1 MHQPSALR
9 AAFFSVAFAVAT
21 SVAAQQPPPVEKPV
35 GTTGNNGSANGEPE
49 KKSGTKE
56 DAKEQ
61 PSGFVAKTQAWAEKQ
76 QQRFS
81 KFTKPITDAGFSAEI
96 GTLGQGSGLAASLH
110 WRRDRLFGSPIDI
123 ESSAGYSYRG
133 YELYDVR
140 FGRLRNFKNRTTLR
154 SGDAH
159 IATQFDAYK
168 EREPGFGLYGNIRYR
183 HSPMN
188 RYWGTGPDTA
198 QEARTSFTTRGA
210 SYEIVTE
217 YQPSTFFGIG
227 ARAGLL
233 DLEVAPGGDTKRPST
248 HLIFD
253 DTTAPGL
260 RRQPAYAYAAVGT
273 SFDTRDAPALPRGGG
288 LLGLLVSRFDAI
300 HTGPEDLSFNRVALD
315 GRYFVPAT
323 SRSVVALRVLTLRDF
338 PDGGARVP
346 FYMQQT
352 LGGGDTLRGF
362 ERARFRDTAL
372 ITFSA
377 EYRFNVH
384 KYVELA
390 AFGDAGQ
397 VARGFSDFSLPDFQT
412 AWGTGVRIKHKE
424 SILFRMDWGFSRE
437 GQRLILSTGPVF

>member
-1 MHQPSALR
+1 MHQAPPLR
-9 AAFFSVAFAVAT
+9 AAFFIAALAVAT
-21 SVAAQQPPPVEKPV
+21 SVAAQQPPVEKPV
-35 GTTGNNGSANGEPE
+35 GTTGTNGGANGESEKSE
-49 KKSGTKE
+49 KKE
-56 DAKEQ
+56 EQ
-61 PSGFVAKTQAWAEKQ
+61 PAGFVAKTQAWAEKQ
-76 QQRFS
+76 QRRFS

-96 GTLGQGSGLAASLH
+96 GTLGQGSGLAAALQ
-110 WRRDRLFGSPIDI
+110 WRREHLFGSPIDI

-140 FGRLRNFKNRTTLR
+140 FGRLRNFKQRTTLH

-168 EREPGFGLYGNIRYR
+168 EREPGFGLYGNVRYR

-188 RYWGTGPDTA
+188 RYWGMGPDTP
-198 QEARTSFTTRGA
+198 QDARTSFTTRGA
-210 SYEIVTE
+210 SYEIVGE
-217 YQPSTFFGIG
+217 YQHSSFFGIG
-227 ARAGLL
+227 ARGGIL

-248 HLIFD
+248 HLMFD

-260 RRQPAYAYAAVGT
+260 RRQPAYAYAAAGT
-273 SFDTRDAPALPRGGG
+273 SFDTRDVPALPRSGG

-300 HTGPEDLSFNRVALD
+300 NTGPEDLSFNRVALD

-323 SRSVVALRVLTLRDF
+323 SRSVIALRVLTLRDF
-338 PDGGARVP
+338 PDSGARVP
-346 FYMQQT
+346 FYMMQT

-362 ERARFRDTAL
+362 ERARFTDTAL
-372 ITFSA
+372 INFTA

-397 VARGFSDFSLPDFQT
+397 VAHGFTDFSLPDFQT
-412 AWGTGVRIKHKE
+412 SFGTGVRIKHKE
-424 SILFRMDWGFSRE
+424 SILLRADWGFSRE
-437 GQRLILSTGPVF
+437 GQRLILSMGPVF

>member
-1 MHQPSALR
+1 MHQASPLR
-9 AAFFSVAFAVAT
+9 AAFFIVALAVAT
-21 SVAAQQPPPVEKPV
+21 SAAAQQPPSEKPA
-35 GTTGNNGSANGEPE
+35 GTTGTNGGTNGEPE
-49 KKSGTKE
+49 KKEARK
-56 DAKEQ
+56 DEQ
-61 PSGFVAKTQAWAEKQ
+61 PSGFVAKTQAWVEKQ
-76 QQRFS
+76 QQRFR
-81 KFTKPITDAGFSAEI
+81 KVTKPITDAGFSAEI
-96 GTLGQGSGLAASLH
+96 GTLGQGSGLAAALN

-140 FGRLRNFKNRTTLR
+140 FGRLRDFKSRTSLR

-188 RYWGTGPDTA
+188 RYWGMGPDTP
-198 QEARTSFTTRGA
+198 QDARTSFATRGA

-217 YQPSTFFGIG
+217 YQASTFFGIG
-227 ARAGLL
+227 ARGGIL
-233 DLEVAPGGDTKRPST
+233 DFEVAPGGDTKRPST
-248 HLIFD
+248 HSMFD
-253 DTTAPGL
+253 DSTAPGL
-260 RRQPAYAYAAVGT
+260 LRQPAYAYAAVGT
-273 SFDTRDAPALPRGGG
+273 SFDTRDVPALPRSGG
-288 LLGLLVSRFDAI
+288 LLGLLASRFDAI
-300 HTGPEDLSFNRVALD
+300 NTGPEDLSFNRVALD

-338 PDGGARVP
+338 PDKGGRVP
-346 FYMQQT
+346 FYMMQT

-362 ERARFRDTAL
+362 ERARFTDTAL
-372 ITFSA
+372 VNLTA

-397 VARGFSDFSLPDFQT
+397 VAHGFSDFSLPDFQT
-412 AWGTGVRIKHKE
+412 SFGTGVRIKHKE
-424 SILFRMDWGFSRE
+424 SILLRADWAFGRE
-437 GQRLILSTGPVF
+437 GQRLILSMGPVF

>member
-1 MHQPSALR
+1 MRDSLVPGVLIVVSLALG
-9 AAFFSVAFAVAT
+9 AP
-21 SVAAQQPPPVEKPV
+21 VAAQQPPPEKPV
-35 GTTGNNGSANGEPE
+35 GTTGTNGATNGEP
-49 KKSGTKE
+49 KKE
-56 DAKEQ
+56 EPEQ
-61 PSGFVAKTQAWAEKQ
+61 SSGFVGKTQAWAEKQ
-76 QQRFS
+76 QQRLS

-110 WRRDRLFGSPIDI
+110 WGRERLFGSPIDI

-133 YELYDVR
+133 YELYDLRV
-140 FGRLRNFKNRTTLR
+140 GRLRDFKRRTSLR

-188 RYWGTGPDTA
+188 RYWGMGPDTEEA
-198 QEARTSFTTRGA
+198 ARTSFTTRGA
-210 SYEIVTE
+210 SYELVAE
-217 YQPSTFFGIG
+217 YQPNTFFGIG
-227 ARAGLL
+227 ARGGVL
-233 DLEVAPGGDTKRPST
+233 DLVVAPGGDTKRPST
-248 HLIFD
+248 HVVFD
-253 DTTAPGL
+253 AATAPGL

-273 SFDTRDAPALPRGGG
+273 SFDTRDAPALPRSGGM
-288 LLGLLVSRFDAI
+288 LGLLASRFDAI
-300 HTGPEDLSFNRVALD
+300 NTGVEDLSFNRVALD

-323 SRSVVALRVLTLRDF
+323 ARSVVALRVLTLRDF
-338 PDGGARVP
+338 PDSGARVP

-372 ITFSA
+372 INFSA
-377 EYRFNVH
+377 EYRFDVH

-390 AFGDAGQ
+390 AFADAGQ
-397 VARGFSDFSLPDFQT
+397 VARGVTDFSLPDFQT
-412 AWGTGVRIKHKE
+412 SWGTGIRFKHKG
-424 SILFRMDWGFSRE
+424 SVLLRADWGFSRE